1 MPVPILV
8 AVGAGVVSGV
18 ATGYVIDKAIGD
30 GNYTRNEMVT
40 DAVLGGAGIGMIK
53 HAGRLAKGHAKF
65 GHMLAKHY
73 DPTVDTV
80 KGIAMVYIWKHGDDI
95 YKAGKTA
102 ATIVAVGNAVEVIG
116 GQSLPSRPKPVASAK
131 ASEYKSGKV
140 SSKRSK
146 KRSRKFTPMRPQ
158 YCSLH
163 RKYDYC
169 YRK

>member
-1 MPVPILV
+1 MPAPVI
-8 AVGAGVVSGV
+8 AAIAIGVVSGV
-18 ATGYVIDKAIGD
+18 GTGYVIDKAIGD
-30 GNYTRNEMVT
+30 GNYSRNEMVT
-40 DAVLGGAGIGMIK
+40 DAILGGAGVGLIK

-65 GHMLAKHY
+65 GHHLAKYY

-80 KGIAMVYIWKHGDDI
+80 KGVTMVYLMKHGDDV
-95 YKAGKTA
+95 YKAGKSA

-131 ASEYKSGKV
+131 PSEYKSGKV
-140 SSKRSK
+140 SSKRSR
-146 KRSRKFTPMRPQ
+146 KRGRKFTPIKPQ